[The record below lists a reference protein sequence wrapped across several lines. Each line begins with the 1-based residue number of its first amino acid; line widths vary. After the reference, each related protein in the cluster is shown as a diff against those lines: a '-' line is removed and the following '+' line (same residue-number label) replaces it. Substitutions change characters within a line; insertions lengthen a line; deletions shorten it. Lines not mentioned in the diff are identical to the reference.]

1 MNEPVPYTP
10 SPYAPSP
17 LLQGVV
23 ESARPYG
30 GDVQLA
36 AERGPVVYVA
46 GAYGGFVAVR
56 REDLPTLP
64 APLPLAPVAQGPDP
78 LAQRMLA
85 AGLGGGALSAGV
97 GFGLGQL
104 LNALAGVG
112 SGVALLAVLLA
123 AARIIP
129 PARGGGDVHVT
140 QHITSRWWGRSTG
153 TVR

>member
-17 LLQGVV
+17 ALYAAM
-23 ESARPYG
+23 ESVRPYG
-30 GDVQLA
+30 GEVQLA

-64 APLPLAPVAQGPDP
+64 TPMPPAPVVHGADP

-97 GFGLGQL
+97 GFGLGQV

-112 SGVALLAVLLA
+112 SGVALLAVVLV
-123 AARIIP
+123 AARLIP
-129 PARGGGDVHVT
+129 PARGGDVHVT